1 MTRSITIIAL
11 VLSATTALAGPGDYR
26 EGRVSDGYDRGPR
39 VHGEVDAWDY
49 DDSAY
54 DDDRYEPGDEMDSS
68 IEACQS
74 ANAALQVAKAATIA
88 ALGRWMQCM
97 DSQPES
103 LDLASATDSC
113 SEQRSELDEADAAE
127 QAARANMLEKC
138 GY

>member
-49 DDSAY
+49 DDSA
-54 DDDRYEPGDEMDSS
+54 YEPGDEMDSS

-113 SEQRSELDEADAAE
+113 SEQRIDLDEADAAE